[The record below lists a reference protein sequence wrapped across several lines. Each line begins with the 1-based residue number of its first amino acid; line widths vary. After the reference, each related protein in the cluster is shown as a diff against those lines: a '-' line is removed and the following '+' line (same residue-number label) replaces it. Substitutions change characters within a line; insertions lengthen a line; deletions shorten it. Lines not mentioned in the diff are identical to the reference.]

1 MSSRSGFSLL
11 ELVLVVLLITIL
23 AGSLAPSVT
32 ARLAQAR
39 DARRMADLQTLVGA
53 IEQYQLQTGHY
64 PVGDP
69 RRGADGWDVSNDGAF
84 LPELVR
90 EGFLREALFDPL
102 DDGQHFYAYQRYPA
116 DAHGCVG
123 GPFFVLGIKR
133 LETDKYE
140 SHRRGLFSC
149 SGRDWNLE
157 FAYVTGGGT
166 RAR

>member
-1 MSSRSGFSLL
+1 MSRNRGFSLL
-11 ELVLVVLLITIL
+11 ELVLVVLLLTIL

-39 DARRMADLQTLVGA
+39 DARRLADLQTLVGA
-53 IEQYQLQTGHY
+53 IEQYKLQTGDY
-64 PVGDP
+64 PVGDA
-69 RRGADGWDVSNDGAF
+69 RRAAGGWDVSNDGAF

-90 EGFLREALFDPL
+90 EGFLRETLFDPR
-102 DDGQHFYAYQRYPA
+102 DDGQYFYAYQRYPA

-133 LETDKYE
+133 LESGKYE
-140 SHRRGLFSC
+140 SYRRGLFRC
-149 SGRDWNLE
+149 SGRDWNEE